1 MEAKRKE
8 FDKHAY
14 FSQKNKMVLM
24 PASSHAILKEMQKK
38 VGGTRNLGSLA
49 AEAIEKYYKGV

>member
-1 MEAKRKE
+1 
-8 FDKHAY
+8 
-14 FSQKNKMVLM
+14 MVLM